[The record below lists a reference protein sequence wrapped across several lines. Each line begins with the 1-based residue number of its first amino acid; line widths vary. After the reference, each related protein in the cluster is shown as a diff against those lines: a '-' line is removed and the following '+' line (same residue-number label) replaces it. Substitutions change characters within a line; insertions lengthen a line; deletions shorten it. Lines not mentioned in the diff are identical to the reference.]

1 MIQETK
7 GRFGFHL
14 IGDEDRRYPLHLNV
28 QFYVKSSALSRS
40 ADLAISP
47 HLATDTDIDQFVD
60 DAIAALQA
68 IRVDAKRALAIA
80 YEGGRVLGMSVLPA
94 TVAARLL
101 PCWRPK
107 SRCQPRGSAEGEGAP
122 DPAQEPGEGE
132 CPQPRDPLALRL

>member
-14 IGDEDRRYPLHLNV
+14 IGDEDKHYPLHLNV

-60 DAIAALQA
+60 EAIASSS
-68 IRVDAKRALAIA
+68 
-80 YEGGRVLGMSVLPA
+80 YSGGREACAGQCVR
-94 TVAARLL
+94 RLT
-101 PCWRPK
+101 RPW
-107 SRCQPRGSAEGEGAP
+107 
-122 DPAQEPGEGE
+122 
-132 CPQPRDPLALRL
+132 

>member
-1 MIQETK
+1 MRAYLQARPSRTAASRALKGGHSAMIQETK

-14 IGDEDRRYPLHLNV
+14 IGDEDKRYPLHLNV

-68 IRVDAKRALAIA
+68 IRVDAKRALANA
-80 YEGGRVLGMSVLPA
+80 YEG
-94 TVAARLL
+94 
-101 PCWRPK
+101 
-107 SRCQPRGSAEGEGAP
+107 
-122 DPAQEPGEGE
+122 
-132 CPQPRDPLALRL
+132 

>member
-1 MIQETK
+1 MASADRGRRARLLAGTPVKSCGERALKGGHSAMIQEMTQETK

-80 YEGGRVLGMSVLPA
+80 YEG
-94 TVAARLL
+94 
-101 PCWRPK
+101 
-107 SRCQPRGSAEGEGAP
+107 
-122 DPAQEPGEGE
+122 
-132 CPQPRDPLALRL
+132 